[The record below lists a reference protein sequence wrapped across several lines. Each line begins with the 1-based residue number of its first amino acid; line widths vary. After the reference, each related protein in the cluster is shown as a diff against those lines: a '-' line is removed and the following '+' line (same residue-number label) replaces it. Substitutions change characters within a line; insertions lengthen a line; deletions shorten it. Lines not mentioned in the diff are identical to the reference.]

1 MKRRLIAALL
11 VTAMAMTMAAGCGNS
26 DSGDS
31 GKDEAKTESE
41 GTADDAGNADEGSDS
56 DTGYSDRKVTLVTSG
71 TGEPYTLLADDGTWT
86 GIDAE
91 MWAEI
96 EERTGWEVEVKQ
108 AAFDAM
114 WGELDTARADVVAN
128 CTAVKPE
135 REEKYN
141 ATIPYYGDAQCVIVN
156 DSSSYK
162 TVEDLKGKVVGCT
175 NGQAAQTII
184 EDLGAEIGFEVKL
197 YEDSAVGMND
207 LMLERIDAYANTTTN
222 VNAFSHNNDEADFR
236 FFEENLLANNVAYF
250 LPKTDEGAELK
261 EELDKVI
268 QEMLDDGTIGKITEK
283 WMFADMT
290 ELIQK

>member
-1 MKRRLIAALL
+1 MKRRLIGALL

-31 GKDEAKTESE
+31 GDSGKDKAKTEN
-41 GTADDAGNADEGSDS
+41 DAEENSDADS

-71 TGEPYTLLADDGTWT
+71 SGEPYTLLADDGTWT

-96 EERTGWEVEVKQ
+96 EERTGWEVDVKQ

-135 REEKYN
+135 REEKYH

-162 TVEDLKGKVVGCT
+162 TAEDLKGKVVGCT

-222 VNAFSHNNDEADFR
+222 VNAFMHNNGEADFR

-250 LPKTDEGAELK
+250 LPKTDEGEELK
-261 EELDKVI
+261 EELNKVI
-268 QEMLDDGTIGKITEK
+268 QEMLDDGTIAGITEK

-290 ELIQK
+290 QLIQK

>member
-31 GKDEAKTESE
+31 GDSGKDKAKTETE
-41 GTADDAGNADEGSDS
+41 NDAEENSDADS

-71 TGEPYTLLADDGTWT
+71 SGEPYTLLADDGTWT

-96 EERTGWEVEVKQ
+96 EERTGWEVDVKQ

-135 REEKYN
+135 REEKYH

-222 VNAFSHNNDEADFR
+222 VNAFTHNNGEADFR

-250 LPKTDEGAELK
+250 LPKTDEGEELK
-261 EELDKVI
+261 EELNKVI
-268 QEMLDDGTIGKITEK
+268 QEMLDDGTIAGITEK

-290 ELIQK
+290 QLIQK